1 MSLIFHVRNSLQLV
15 FVACTVHALPSA
27 MASAMAS
34 EVSAPTSLGGEITQ
48 RDPRRP
54 QVEVGLGVHFN
65 SRRAVDG
72 RSFEFEYP
80 PVLSLGLSWPSIALQ
95 IDRVDVESSDGNASL
110 AVSRRRE
117 AWLFSA
123 KTWWGENTWRPVA
136 SIGWGVSRE
145 HVATRVSGAS
155 ADSTEIGTG
164 VWTGYFSGAAG
175 LRAEISPSASEAGRL
190 AIDVLA
196 RGESSPQYGV
206 FGKNNP
212 RWGAGLQVFYAFN

>member
-1 MSLIFHVRNSLQLV
+1 MSLSVLVRNSLLLTLV
-15 FVACTVHALPSA
+15 SCATQSLCASELAAPSA
-27 MASAMAS
+27 LEDEAKPI
-34 EVSAPTSLGGEITQ
+34 APRS
-48 RDPRRP
+48 P
-54 QVEVGLGVHFN
+54 QFEVGLGVHFN

-80 PVLSLGLSWPSIALQ
+80 PVLSAGLSWPSLAVQ

-117 AWLFSA
+117 AWLLSA

-136 SIGWGVSRE
+136 SIGWGISRE
-145 HVATRVSGAS
+145 HVATRVSSAGA
-155 ADSTEIGTG
+155 DTTEVGTG
-164 VWTGYFSGAAG
+164 VWTGYYSGAAG
-175 LRAEISPSASEAGRL
+175 LRAEINPSAGQAGRL

>member
-1 MSLIFHVRNSLQLV
+1 MSLSFLTRSSLLLALMVCATHSVR
-15 FVACTVHALPSA
+15 
-27 MASAMAS
+27 AS
-34 EVSAPTSLGGEITQ
+34 ELAAPNALEGEARQSALSFPQFEIGF
-48 RDPRRP
+48 
-54 QVEVGLGVHFN
+54 GLHFN

-80 PVLSLGLSWPSIALQ
+80 PVVSAGLSWPNLAVQL
-95 IDRVDVESSDGNASL
+95 DRVDVESSDGNASL

-117 AWLFSA
+117 AWLLSA

-145 HVATRVSGAS
+145 HVATRVSSAS
-155 ADSTEIGTG
+155 ADTTEIGTG

-175 LRAEISPSASEAGRL
+175 LRAEIRPSAGESGRL